1 MSGGDSL
8 LRSTPS
14 FEDICHKFDQLV
26 DMMVESVTKLPR
38 VEHRLFEKVDQ
49 LGVTYIPC
57 VELDQT
63 IVREEI
69 IENAK
74 RDISRIVMANSAGP
88 TK

>member
-1 MSGGDSL
+1 M
-8 LRSTPS
+8 LRCTPS
-14 FEDICHKFDQLV
+14 FEDICKKFDQLV

-49 LGVTYIPC
+49 LDITYIPS
-57 VELDQT
+57 VQLDQT

-69 IENAK
+69 IEQAK
-74 RDISRIVMANSAGP
+74 RNMSRIVMANSAGP